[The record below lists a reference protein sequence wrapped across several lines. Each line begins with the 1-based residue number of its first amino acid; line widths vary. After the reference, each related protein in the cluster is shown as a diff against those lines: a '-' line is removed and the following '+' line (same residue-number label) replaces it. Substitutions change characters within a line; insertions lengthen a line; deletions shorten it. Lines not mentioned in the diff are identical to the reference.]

1 MAKKPVIPT
10 AEVQDLRVQADKME
24 AELEASI
31 KEEAIHAHEEQIGG
45 AAPETRKEDAKAA
58 QENKEIVDA
67 DDAVREEEAEG
78 ALGAKDQKDAE
89 AKEASDASKAADDIS
104 ELQKSKEK
112 EDGEDFDETKPK
124 DETPESTAEDAKAEI
139 VDADAVDAANG
150 DSRASMS
157 TSNEEEKEPVY
168 EEEGDIGQSALDQ
181 LSENA
186 AEKPE
191 LDKAKV
197 IEAALFLSNKPLTP
211 AELAL
216 LSHCT
221 VKQATRFIYNLQAEY
236 DEKQS
241 ALQIDFI
248 NNEARLQV
256 RSLYLPA
263 VSQLSK
269 EIELSRKSLK
279 ILALVAKKGQILQSG
294 LKNYFRGEIYEY
306 VTELKDRGYI
316 ISEKHGNT
324 RMLKPTRKFFEHF
337 QQAQ

>member
-1 MAKKPVIPT
+1 MARKPVKPT
-10 AEVQDLRVQADKME
+10 AEVQDLRAQSDKME
-24 AELEASI
+24 AELEESI

-45 AAPETRKEDAKAA
+45 SELEKTSEAIGQAIEEGKAA
-58 QENKEIVDA
+58 DSKGQADAEDNKDASEPEEKDADPAGEKQPENTIIDA
-67 DDAVREEEAEG
+67 DDAV
-78 ALGAKDQKDAE
+78 
-89 AKEASDASKAADDIS
+89 
-104 ELQKSKEK
+104 
-112 EDGEDFDETKPK
+112 
-124 DETPESTAEDAKAEI
+124 
-139 VDADAVDAANG
+139 NG
-150 DSRASMS
+150 DSRASMTTKDS
-157 TSNEEEKEPVY
+157 EEEEVKY

-197 IEAALFLSNKPLTP
+197 IEAALLLANKPLTP

-236 DEKQS
+236 DERQS
-241 ALQIDFI
+241 ALMIEFI

-279 ILALVAKKGQILQSG
+279 ILALIAKKGQILQSG

-306 VTELKDRGYI
+306 VTELKERGYI

-324 RMLKPTRKFFEHF
+324 RLLKPTRKFFEHF

>member
-1 MAKKPVIPT
+1 MAAEQVEPT
-10 AEVQDLRVQADKME
+10 AEVQKLRKQAEQME
-24 AELEASI
+24 DELVESI
-31 KEEAIHAHEEQIGG
+31 KEEAVNAHDEQIGG
-45 AAPETRKEDAKAA
+45 AELEKTSDEIGEAFGDKKDADSKDEKPLEGKIIDADA
-58 QENKEIVDA
+58 EIK
-67 DDAVREEEAEG
+67 DDAV
-78 ALGAKDQKDAE
+78 
-89 AKEASDASKAADDIS
+89 
-104 ELQKSKEK
+104 
-112 EDGEDFDETKPK
+112 
-124 DETPESTAEDAKAEI
+124 
-139 VDADAVDAANG
+139 NG
-150 DSRASMS
+150 DSRASM
-157 TSNEEEKEPVY
+157 TTKDAEEEEPQY

-181 LSENA
+181 LSEVA
-186 AEKPE
+186 KEKPE

-197 IEAALFLSNKPLTP
+197 IEAALLLANKPLTP

-236 DEKQS
+236 DERKS
-241 ALQIDFI
+241 ALMIEFL

-256 RSLYLPA
+256 RSEYLPA

-269 EIELSRKSLK
+269 EIELSRKGLK
-279 ILALVAKKGQILQSG
+279 ILALIAKKGQILQSG

-306 VTELKDRGYI
+306 VTELKERGYI

>member
-1 MAKKPVIPT
+1 MAAEQVEPT
-10 AEVQDLRVQADKME
+10 AEVQKLRKQAEQME
-24 AELEASI
+24 DELVESI
-31 KEEAIHAHEEQIGG
+31 KEEAVNAHDEQIGG
-45 AAPETRKEDAKAA
+45 AELEKTSDEIGEAFGDKKDADTKDEKPLEDKIIDADA
-58 QENKEIVDA
+58 EIK
-67 DDAVREEEAEG
+67 DDAV
-78 ALGAKDQKDAE
+78 
-89 AKEASDASKAADDIS
+89 
-104 ELQKSKEK
+104 
-112 EDGEDFDETKPK
+112 
-124 DETPESTAEDAKAEI
+124 
-139 VDADAVDAANG
+139 NG
-150 DSRASMS
+150 DSRASM
-157 TSNEEEKEPVY
+157 TTKDAEEEEPQY

-181 LSENA
+181 LSEVA
-186 AEKPE
+186 KEKPE

-197 IEAALFLSNKPLTP
+197 IEAALLLANKPLTP

-236 DEKQS
+236 DERKS
-241 ALQIDFI
+241 ALMIEFL

-256 RSLYLPA
+256 RSEYLPA

-269 EIELSRKSLK
+269 EIELSRKGLK
-279 ILALVAKKGQILQSG
+279 ILALIAKKGQILQSG

-306 VTELKDRGYI
+306 VTELKERGYI

>member
-1 MAKKPVIPT
+1 MARKPVKPT
-10 AEVQDLRVQADKME
+10 AEVQDLRAQADKME
-24 AELEASI
+24 AELVESI
-31 KEEAIHAHEEQIGG
+31 KEEAINAHEEQIGG
-45 AAPETRKEDAKAA
+45 AELEKTSDAIGKAIEEGRTETALEEKQESKENGGKDAESGGG
-58 QENKEIVDA
+58 QENA
-67 DDAVREEEAEG
+67 QAEDTT
-78 ALGAKDQKDAE
+78 AAQKDAIID
-89 AKEASDASKAADDIS
+89 ADREAS
-104 ELQKSKEK
+104 E
-112 EDGEDFDETKPK
+112 
-124 DETPESTAEDAKAEI
+124 
-139 VDADAVDAANG
+139 G
-150 DSRASMS
+150 DSRGSM
-157 TSNEEEKEPVY
+157 TTKNAEEEEVKY

-197 IEAALFLSNKPLTP
+197 IEAALLLANKPLTP

-236 DEKQS
+236 DERQS
-241 ALQIDFI
+241 ALMIEFI

-306 VTELKDRGYI
+306 VTELKERGYI

>member
-1 MAKKPVIPT
+1 MPDPVEPT
-10 AEVQDLRVQADKME
+10 SEVKELRKQADRME
-24 AELEASI
+24 AELEESI
-31 KEEAIHAHEEQIGG
+31 KEEAINAHEEQIGG
-45 AAPETRKEDAKAA
+45 
-58 QENKEIVDA
+58 
-67 DDAVREEEAEG
+67 
-78 ALGAKDQKDAE
+78 
-89 AKEASDASKAADDIS
+89 S
-104 ELQKSKEK
+104 ELQKTSDAIGKAIGEGKDAETDDSGDEKETDDSEEEKGSVSKEGK
-112 EDGEDFDETKPK
+112 ENAQSEDTTAAQK
-124 DETPESTAEDAKAEI
+124 DAI
-139 VDADAVDAANG
+139 IDADREASEG
-150 DSRASMS
+150 DSRGSM
-157 TSNEEEKEPVY
+157 TTKNADEEEVKY

-197 IEAALFLSNKPLTP
+197 IEAALLLANKPLTP

-236 DEKQS
+236 DERQS
-241 ALQIDFI
+241 ALMIEFI

-306 VTELKDRGYI
+306 VTELKERGYI

>member
-1 MAKKPVIPT
+1 MARKPVKPT
-10 AEVQDLRVQADKME
+10 AEVQELRAQSDKME
-24 AELEASI
+24 DELVESI
-31 KEEAIHAHEEQIGG
+31 KEEAINAHEEQIGG
-45 AAPETRKEDAKAA
+45 SELEKTSDVIGKAIEEGKKETALEEKQETAQTEATADLKADATKPA
-58 QENKEIVDA
+58 IIDA
-67 DDAVREEEAEG
+67 EEA
-78 ALGAKDQKDAE
+78 
-89 AKEASDASKAADDIS
+89 S
-104 ELQKSKEK
+104 E
-112 EDGEDFDETKPK
+112 
-124 DETPESTAEDAKAEI
+124 
-139 VDADAVDAANG
+139 G
-150 DSRASMS
+150 DSRASM
-157 TSNEEEKEPVY
+157 TTKDAEEEEPQY

-181 LSENA
+181 LSEVA
-186 AEKPE
+186 KERPE

-197 IEAALFLSNKPLTP
+197 IEAALLLANKPLTP

-236 DEKQS
+236 DERQS
-241 ALQIDFI
+241 ALMIEFI

-279 ILALVAKKGQILQSG
+279 ILALIAKKGQILQSG

-306 VTELKDRGYI
+306 VTELKERGYI

>member
-1 MAKKPVIPT
+1 MADPVEPT
-10 AEVQDLRVQADKME
+10 SEVQKLRKQADRME
-24 AELEASI
+24 AELEESI
-31 KEEAIHAHEEQIGG
+31 KEEAINAHEEQIGG
-45 AAPETRKEDAKAA
+45 
-58 QENKEIVDA
+58 
-67 DDAVREEEAEG
+67 
-78 ALGAKDQKDAE
+78 
-89 AKEASDASKAADDIS
+89 S
-104 ELQKSKEK
+104 ELQKTSDAIGKAIGEGKEAETGDSENKETDGLEEEKVTGSKK
-112 EDGEDFDETKPK
+112 GK
-124 DETPESTAEDAKAEI
+124 ESTQSEDTTAAQKDAI
-139 VDADAVDAANG
+139 IDADREASEG
-150 DSRASMS
+150 DSRGSM
-157 TSNEEEKEPVY
+157 TTKNADEEEVKY

-197 IEAALFLSNKPLTP
+197 IEPALLLANKPLTP

-236 DEKQS
+236 DERQS
-241 ALQIDFI
+241 ALMIEFI

-306 VTELKDRGYI
+306 VTELKERGYI

>member
-1 MAKKPVIPT
+1 
-10 AEVQDLRVQADKME
+10 ME
-24 AELEASI
+24 DELVESI
-31 KEEAIHAHEEQIGG
+31 KEEAVNAHDEQIGG
-45 AAPETRKEDAKAA
+45 AELEKTSDEIGEAFGDKKDADSKDEKPLEDKIIDADA
-58 QENKEIVDA
+58 EIK
-67 DDAVREEEAEG
+67 DDAV
-78 ALGAKDQKDAE
+78 
-89 AKEASDASKAADDIS
+89 
-104 ELQKSKEK
+104 
-112 EDGEDFDETKPK
+112 
-124 DETPESTAEDAKAEI
+124 
-139 VDADAVDAANG
+139 NG
-150 DSRASMS
+150 DSRASM
-157 TSNEEEKEPVY
+157 TTKDAEEEEPQY

-181 LSENA
+181 LSEVA
-186 AEKPE
+186 KEKPE

-197 IEAALFLSNKPLTP
+197 IEAALLLANKPLTP

-236 DEKQS
+236 DERKS
-241 ALQIDFI
+241 ALMIEFL

-256 RSLYLPA
+256 RSEYLPA

-269 EIELSRKSLK
+269 EIELSRKGLK
-279 ILALVAKKGQILQSG
+279 ILALIAKKGQILQSG

-306 VTELKDRGYI
+306 VTELKERGYI

>member
-1 MAKKPVIPT
+1 MADPVEPT
-10 AEVQDLRVQADKME
+10 SEVQKLRKQADRME
-24 AELEASI
+24 AELEESI
-31 KEEAIHAHEEQIGG
+31 KEEAINAHEEQIGG
-45 AAPETRKEDAKAA
+45 
-58 QENKEIVDA
+58 
-67 DDAVREEEAEG
+67 
-78 ALGAKDQKDAE
+78 
-89 AKEASDASKAADDIS
+89 S
-104 ELQKSKEK
+104 ELQKTSDAIGKAIGEGKEAETGDSENKETDGLEEEKVTGSKK
-112 EDGEDFDETKPK
+112 GK
-124 DETPESTAEDAKAEI
+124 ESTQSEDTTAAQKDAI
-139 VDADAVDAANG
+139 IDADREASEG
-150 DSRASMS
+150 DSRGSM
-157 TSNEEEKEPVY
+157 TTKNADEEEVKY

-197 IEAALFLSNKPLTP
+197 IEAALLLANKPLTP

-236 DEKQS
+236 DERQS
-241 ALQIDFI
+241 ALMIEFI

-306 VTELKDRGYI
+306 VTELKERGYI

>member
-1 MAKKPVIPT
+1 MADPVEPT
-10 AEVQDLRVQADKME
+10 SEVKELRKQADKME
-24 AELEASI
+24 RELEDSI
-31 KEEAIHAHEEQIGG
+31 KEEAINAHEDQIGG
-45 AAPETRKEDAKAA
+45 AELEKTSDAIDKAIEEGKENAQSEETTAA
-58 QENKEIVDA
+58 
-67 DDAVREEEAEG
+67 
-78 ALGAKDQKDAE
+78 QKDAIID
-89 AKEASDASKAADDIS
+89 ADKEAS
-104 ELQKSKEK
+104 E
-112 EDGEDFDETKPK
+112 
-124 DETPESTAEDAKAEI
+124 
-139 VDADAVDAANG
+139 G
-150 DSRASMS
+150 DSRGSM
-157 TSNEEEKEPVY
+157 TTKNAEEEEIKY

-197 IEAALFLSNKPLTP
+197 IEAALFLANKPLTP

-216 LSHCT
+216 LVHCT
-221 VKQATRFIYNLQAEY
+221 VKQATRFVNNLQADY

-241 ALQIDFI
+241 ALQVDFV
-248 NNEARLQV
+248 NNEVRLQV

>member
-1 MAKKPVIPT
+1 MAITPVEPT
-10 AEVQDLRVQADKME
+10 SEVKELRKQADKME
-24 AELEASI
+24 DELEESI
-31 KEEAIHAHEEQIGG
+31 KEEAINAHEDQIGG
-45 AAPETRKEDAKAA
+45 AELEKTSDAIGKAIGEGKDAETGDSEDEKETDDLEKEKVTDSKKSKESTQSEDTTAA
-58 QENKEIVDA
+58 
-67 DDAVREEEAEG
+67 
-78 ALGAKDQKDAE
+78 QKDAIID
-89 AKEASDASKAADDIS
+89 ADREAS
-104 ELQKSKEK
+104 E
-112 EDGEDFDETKPK
+112 
-124 DETPESTAEDAKAEI
+124 
-139 VDADAVDAANG
+139 G
-150 DSRASMS
+150 DSRGSM
-157 TSNEEEKEPVY
+157 TTKNAEEEEVKY

-197 IEAALFLSNKPLTP
+197 IEAALLLANKPLTP

-236 DEKQS
+236 DERQS
-241 ALQIDFI
+241 ALMIEFI

-279 ILALVAKKGQILQSG
+279 ILALIAKKGQILQSG

-306 VTELKDRGYI
+306 VTELKERGYI

>member
-1 MAKKPVIPT
+1 MAEPVEPT
-10 AEVQDLRVQADKME
+10 SEVQKLRKQADKME
-24 AELEASI
+24 DELEESI
-31 KEEAIHAHEEQIGG
+31 KEEAINAHEEQIGG
-45 AAPETRKEDAKAA
+45 AELQKTSDAIGKAVGEGKEDADS
-58 QENKEIVDA
+58 ED
-67 DDAVREEEAEG
+67 RMEAEG
-78 ALGAKDQKDAE
+78 KKEAPSEEEQEAKETEGQKVAESEDGQENAQPKDTTAAQKDAIID
-89 AKEASDASKAADDIS
+89 ADREAS
-104 ELQKSKEK
+104 E
-112 EDGEDFDETKPK
+112 
-124 DETPESTAEDAKAEI
+124 
-139 VDADAVDAANG
+139 G
-150 DSRASMS
+150 DSRASM
-157 TSNEEEKEPVY
+157 TTKDAQEEEVKY
-168 EEEGDIGQSALDQ
+168 EEEGDIGQSALDH

-197 IEAALFLSNKPLTP
+197 IEAALLLANKPLTP

-236 DEKQS
+236 DERQS
-241 ALQIDFI
+241 ALMIEFI

>member
-1 MAKKPVIPT
+1 MPDPVEPT
-10 AEVQDLRVQADKME
+10 NEVKELRKQADKME
-24 AELEASI
+24 DELEESI
-31 KEEAIHAHEEQIGG
+31 KEEAINAHEDQIGG
-45 AAPETRKEDAKAA
+45 AELEKTSDAIDKAIEEGKENAQSEETTAA
-58 QENKEIVDA
+58 
-67 DDAVREEEAEG
+67 
-78 ALGAKDQKDAE
+78 QKDAIID
-89 AKEASDASKAADDIS
+89 ADKEAS
-104 ELQKSKEK
+104 E
-112 EDGEDFDETKPK
+112 
-124 DETPESTAEDAKAEI
+124 
-139 VDADAVDAANG
+139 G
-150 DSRASMS
+150 DSRGSM
-157 TSNEEEKEPVY
+157 TTKNAEEEEIKY

-197 IEAALFLSNKPLTP
+197 IEAALFLANKPLTP

-216 LSHCT
+216 LAHCT
-221 VKQATRFIYNLQAEY
+221 VKQATRFVNNLQADY

-241 ALQIDFI
+241 ALQVDFV
-248 NNEARLQV
+248 NNEVRLQV

>member
-1 MAKKPVIPT
+1 MARKPVKPT
-10 AEVQDLRVQADKME
+10 AEVQDLRQQSDRME
-24 AELEASI
+24 AELEESI
-31 KEEAIHAHEEQIGG
+31 KEEAINAHEEQIGG
-45 AAPETRKEDAKAA
+45 AELQKTSDAIGKAIEEGKEAALEGKQPAAETEQRTADTKEGRETGQPQDTTAA
-58 QENKEIVDA
+58 
-67 DDAVREEEAEG
+67 
-78 ALGAKDQKDAE
+78 QKDA
-89 AKEASDASKAADDIS
+89 I
-104 ELQKSKEK
+104 
-112 EDGEDFDETKPK
+112 
-124 DETPESTAEDAKAEI
+124 I
-139 VDADAVDAANG
+139 DADRQASEG
-150 DSRASMS
+150 DSRASM
-157 TSNEEEKEPVY
+157 TTKDAEEEEIKY

-181 LSENA
+181 LSEVA
-186 AEKPE
+186 KERPE

-197 IEAALFLSNKPLTP
+197 IEAALLLANKPLTP

-236 DEKQS
+236 DERQS
-241 ALQIDFI
+241 ALMIEFI

-306 VTELKDRGYI
+306 VTELKERGYI

-324 RMLKPTRKFFEHF
+324 RLLKPTRKFFEHF

>member
-1 MAKKPVIPT
+1 MAAEQVEPT
-10 AEVQDLRVQADKME
+10 AEVQKLRKQAEQME
-24 AELEASI
+24 DELVESI
-31 KEEAIHAHEEQIGG
+31 KEEAVNAHDEQIGG
-45 AAPETRKEDAKAA
+45 AELEKTSDEIGEAFGDKKDADSKDEKPLEDKIIDADA
-58 QENKEIVDA
+58 EIK
-67 DDAVREEEAEG
+67 DDAV
-78 ALGAKDQKDAE
+78 
-89 AKEASDASKAADDIS
+89 
-104 ELQKSKEK
+104 
-112 EDGEDFDETKPK
+112 
-124 DETPESTAEDAKAEI
+124 
-139 VDADAVDAANG
+139 NG
-150 DSRASMS
+150 DSRASM
-157 TSNEEEKEPVY
+157 TTKDAEEEEPQY

-181 LSENA
+181 LSEVA
-186 AEKPE
+186 KEKPE

-197 IEAALFLSNKPLTP
+197 IEAALLLANKPLTP

-236 DEKQS
+236 DERKS
-241 ALQIDFI
+241 ALMIEFL

-256 RSLYLPA
+256 RSEYLPA

-269 EIELSRKSLK
+269 EIELSRKGLK
-279 ILALVAKKGQILQSG
+279 ILALIAKKGQILQSG

-306 VTELKDRGYI
+306 VTELKERGYI